1 MLRLLPYLGGVLLF
15 CAFIVVV
22 VVLYRYATR
31 DDRLAPKRK
40 LANLIRRQDDELGH
54 TDVLLEELVDTA
66 KLWKD
71 TEPNMADTVIYK
83 ITEHKSARAAR
94 DKELNK

>member
-1 MLRLLPYLGGVLLF
+1 MLRLLPYLGGLLLF

-31 DDRLAPKRK
+31 DTRIAPKRK
-40 LANLIRRQDDELGH
+40 LLKQLADARLELH
-54 TDVLLEELVDTA
+54 EVDQVMENLVDTA

-71 TEPNMADTVIYK
+71 TEPNMAHTVIYN
-83 ITEHKSARAAR
+83 ISGYKSARSKR